1 MGEAPS
7 WPCSGWRASEPVS
20 PETGALD
27 LRQCCTS
34 ARGVDRGSSA
44 TKIVPPGLLR
54 KAVRE
59 EIGVAAL
66 MVEPTKQCYQKW
78 RVD

>member
-1 MGEAPS
+1 MEA
-7 WPCSGWRASEPVS
+7 WRS
-20 PETGALD
+20 
-27 LRQCCTS
+27 
-34 ARGVDRGSSA
+34 DRKK

-66 MVEPTKQCYQKW
+66 MVEPTKQCY
-78 RVD
+78 RILAG

>member
-1 MGEAPS
+1 MIKQFTTCRPNARPGPALRHRGRRIKGPMEA
-7 WPCSGWRASEPVS
+7 WRS
-20 PETGALD
+20 
-27 LRQCCTS
+27 
-34 ARGVDRGSSA
+34 DRKK

-66 MVEPTKQCYQKW
+66 MVEPTKQCY
-78 RVD
+78 RIVAG